1 MNKMQDYSDHPY
13 GRLLLHIENKCKQLG
28 EERDFVNYLLSM
40 ENANSL
46 EELIK
51 IYNNVFKL
59 LAYLFF
65 GTKDVPHNWY
75 IPETW
80 GRYNFYYVEDLN
92 GYLNENLLKCYTRLK
107 EPTCEQCLMFLS
119 NLRENGNINE
129 IKEAI
134 LANTH
139 EVDGNLVLKVLSSRN
154 IQYSSRKEIEKGSN
168 NKTTR
173 IESYIKSSKCLAA
186 YGRIFDVAEIAFGE
200 ANYIAYDGMKEQY
213 EADVE
218 LERIKKEEEKKKQK
232 EEKRTKF
239 INTIILSIIAI
250 IVMIVMICLFA
261 AIGGVIGIIII
272 IGLIGALPSL
282 LLKGKL

>member
-1 MNKMQDYSDHPY
+1 MKDYSDHQY
-13 GRLLLHIENKCKQLG
+13 GRLLLNIENKCKQLG

-92 GYLNENLLKCYTRLK
+92 GFLNENILKCYTRLK
-107 EPTCEQCLMFLS
+107 DPTSEQCIMFLS
-119 NLRENGNINE
+119 NLRENDNIKE

-134 LANTH
+134 LANTPK
-139 EVDGNLVLKVLSSRN
+139 VDENLALKVLSTRN
-154 IQYSSRKEIEKGSN
+154 LHNLRRKEIEKDSS
-168 NKTTR
+168 NKTKY
-173 IESYIKSSKCLAA
+173 IETYIQNSRCLAA
-186 YGRIFDVAEIAFGE
+186 YGRIFDVAELAFGK
-200 ANYIAYDGMKEQY
+200 ANHIVYDGMKEQY
-213 EADVE
+213 EADVK
-218 LERIKKEEEKKKQK
+218 LYRIKKEDEKKKQK

-250 IVMIVMICLFA
+250 IVMIVMIYLFE
-261 AIGGVIGIIII
+261 AIGGGIGIIII

-282 LLKGKL
+282 LLKGKI